1 MAWIT
6 SWRSNICALGVS
18 TKQTRSNEKITMI
31 EPIYEDNPQKVKMI
45 PKPSTL
51 RLLFQIPVIV
61 AALGYFVD
69 IYDLLLFSIVRVQSL
84 KDLGV
89 SDADMLMKGIY
100 LINMQMGGL
109 LIGGILWGILGD
121 KRGRLSVLFGSILI
135 YSLANIA
142 NGFVTS
148 VDQYALLRLVAGIG
162 LAGELGAGITLVA
175 EVLPKE
181 IRGYGT
187 SLVASV
193 GLLGAVLAYF
203 IAEQFA
209 WRNAYF
215 IGGGLGLLL
224 LAMRVSVFESGIF
237 TKVKEQSVSRGNF
250 LHLFSSQKQF
260 FKYLRCILIGLPV
273 WFVAGILM
281 TFSPEFGKALNVD
294 VPIVAGKAVM
304 WEYIGLAIGD
314 LSSGILSQYVG
325 SRKKILFLF
334 LVLTAV
340 LITVYLFVPLHSAV
354 MFYAVCS
361 CLGFGVG
368 YWALFVTIAAEQFG
382 TNLRA
387 TVATTVPNFVRGSIN
402 IMTPLF
408 LLFKDHL
415 GLVSGAG
422 LLGFITITIAFLGL
436 WKMEE
441 TFGKD
446 LNFLEE

>member
-1 MAWIT
+1 
-6 SWRSNICALGVS
+6 
-18 TKQTRSNEKITMI
+18 MI
-31 EPIYEDNPQKVKMI
+31 EPISKSDL
-45 PKPSTL
+45 PKADVTTSRSVIRQL
-51 RLLFQIPVIV
+51 IQIPVIV

-89 SDADMLMKGIY
+89 PDGGMLNQGIY

-109 LIGGILWGILGD
+109 LVGGILWGILGD

-142 NGFVTS
+142 NGFVTT
-148 VDQYALLRLVAGIG
+148 VDQYAVLRLIAGIG

-203 IAEQFA
+203 IAEEFA

-224 LAMRVSVFESGIF
+224 LFLRVSVFESGIF
-237 TKVKEQSVSRGNF
+237 SSVKAKGVARGNF
-250 LHLFSSQKQF
+250 FQLFSSQKQF
-260 FKYLRCILIGLPV
+260 FKYLRCIVIGLPV

-281 TFSPEFGKALNVD
+281 TFSPEFGKELNLD
-294 VPIVAGKAVM
+294 GLIVAGKAVM
-304 WEYIGLAIGD
+304 WEYIGLSIGD
-314 LSSGILSQYVG
+314 LSSGILSQYFS
-325 SRKKILFLF
+325 SRKKVLALFLA
-334 LVLTAV
+334 LTAALV
-340 LITVYLFVPLHSAV
+340 VVYLFVPLRSTD
-354 MFYAVCS
+354 MFYFVCS

-368 YWALFVTIAAEQFG
+368 YWAMFVTIAAEQFG

-408 LLFKDHL
+408 LLFK
-415 GLVSGAG
+415 GQFGIIEGAG
-422 LLGFITITIAFLGL
+422 LLGLLTLGIAFLGL
-436 WKMEE
+436 WNMEE

-446 LNFLEE
+446 LDFLEE